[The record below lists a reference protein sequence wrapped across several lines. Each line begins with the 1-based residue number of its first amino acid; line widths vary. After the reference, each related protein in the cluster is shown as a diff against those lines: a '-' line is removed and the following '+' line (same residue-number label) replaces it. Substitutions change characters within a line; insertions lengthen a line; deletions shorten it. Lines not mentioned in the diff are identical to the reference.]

1 MHGKAGKPYG
11 SAYINSCRTCLNRPG
26 KTWLKGSPTK
36 VKKTFVPPVHSTGVR
51 VEGKDAG
58 EQAGNLL
65 KLLSEAKITF

>member
-1 MHGKAGKPYG
+1 MQRFAQSVNAIYHTK
-11 SAYINSCRTCLNRPG
+11 SFFR
-26 KTWLKGSPTK
+26 LKQ